1 MDSNI
6 QQNEIIYTVLVAG
19 DIDLSKYDKNI
30 TVSPYVAYKFSERSK
45 IREVA
50 LQTYNELYKKF
61 TSNKDFNP
69 TLSSLFLMKLQDIE
83 EMSDEEYFEEIT
95 KDMKYNE
102 NGDAITEENPNG
114 KFSELLEPCLLTA
127 VPLKDSYFKCKVSEL
142 YPYKVNIFEQKKCEE
157 RWDDIMSGEYAP
169 MIKESLISRYGN
181 KETYVKVMMEPMFY
195 NAFVSES
202 TGWLEQS
209 DEDQIQWVINFRERF
224 IKNLPEDTILK
235 VLNFK
240 K

>member
-1 MDSNI
+1 MDLNT
-6 QQNEIIYTVLVAG
+6 QQNEILYTVLVAG
-19 DIDLSKYDKNI
+19 DVDLSKYDKNI
-30 TVSPYVAYKFSERSK
+30 PVSPYVAYKYSERSK
-45 IREVA
+45 IKEVA
-50 LQTYNELYKKF
+50 LQTYSELYKKF
-61 TSNKDFNP
+61 TSEKDFQP
-69 TLSSLFLMKLQDIE
+69 MFSGLLLMKLQDIE
-83 EMSDEEYFEEIT
+83 EMTDEEYFEEIT
-95 KDMKYNE
+95 KGMKYDE

-114 KFSELLEPCLLTA
+114 KFSDLLEPSLLTA
-127 VPLKDSYFKCKVSEL
+127 VPLKDTYFKCKVSEL

-169 MIKESLISRYGN
+169 MVKESLISRYGN

-195 NAFVSES
+195 NAFVSEE

-224 IKNLPEDTILK
+224 IKNLSEETNLR
-235 VLNFK
+235 VYNFK

>member
-1 MDSNI
+1 MDSNS
-6 QQNEIIYTVLVAG
+6 QQNETIYTVLVAG

-30 TVSPYVAYKFSERSK
+30 PVSPYVAYKYSERSK
-45 IREVA
+45 IKEVA
-50 LQTYNELYKKF
+50 LQTYSELYKKF
-61 TSNKDFNP
+61 TSEKDFQP
-69 TLSSLFLMKLQDIE
+69 VFSGLLLMKLQDIE
-83 EMSDEEYFEEIT
+83 EMTDEEYFEDIA
-95 KDMKYNE
+95 KGMKYDE

-114 KFSELLEPCLLTA
+114 KLSELLEPCLLTA
-127 VPLKDSYFKCKVSEL
+127 VPLKDTYFKCKVSEL

-169 MIKESLISRYGN
+169 MVKESLISRYGN